1 MVFTV
6 LLVEGG
12 LAFGLAATLA
22 AWSRRHFAPRHPDVA
37 AD

>member
-12 LAFGLAATLA
+12 LAIGLAATLA
-22 AWSRRHFAPRHPDVA
+22 AWSRRHFAPRPTDA
-37 AD
+37 TAE

>member
-12 LAFGLAATLA
+12 LAFGIAAALA
-22 AWSRRHFAPRHPDVA
+22 AWSRRHFAPRP
-37 AD
+37 ADLPAE

>member
-12 LAFGLAATLA
+12 LALGISAVLA
-22 AWSRRHFAPRHPDVA
+22 AWSRRHFAPRPTA
-37 AD
+37 E

>member
-12 LAFGLAATLA
+12 LAFGIAAALAG
-22 AWSRRHFAPRHPDVA
+22 WSRRHFAPRPA
-37 AD
+37 AVTE

>member
-12 LAFGLAATLA
+12 LALIISAGLA
-22 AWSRRHFAPRHPDVA
+22 AWSRRHFAPRA
-37 AD
+37 TSR